1 MKMCYCAGLVVSGML
16 MGMGA
21 LYMIEKKQSKSIEQ
35 MISDAKNS
43 IDEMMN

>member
-1 MKMCYCAGLVVSGML
+1 MKICYCAGLVVSGML

-35 MISDAKNS
+35 MLCEAKDT
-43 IDEMMN
+43 IDNMMN